1 MELVCPECEVST
13 EDEAIVVCVGCKRK
27 FHAECVAEAS
37 GTQGWRCEACT
48 LQIQRCHT
56 CKKFTLNEF
65 LRKCRGCAAFVCA
78 SCPDDC
84 GGHAC
89 ATCGKAVFWRCVR
102 CPLAFCRGCRPEA
115 SLLITARVIKC
126 VAHIQQ
132 LLPPLDPAI
141 LKRRKKR
148 LLTKDEPAPKKLP
161 KKPEAVRKRP
171 DPVVVPKL
179 HHVPVRKGLKD
190 GLKAMLQARRASDD
204 NEPVGLGLPDF
215 GSSTADDDL
224 DVVQE
229 DTRPY
234 NWRPPN
240 ANPPPNK
247 QRPRDPNAV
256 LAAFEALG
264 Y

>member
-1 MELVCPECEVST
+1 MEVCPDCEVST
-13 EDEAIVVCVGCKRK
+13 EDDPIVVCVVCKHK

-37 GTQGWRCEACT
+37 GTQNWKCEACT
-48 LQIQRCHT
+48 LQIKRCHT
-56 CKKFTLNEF
+56 CKKFNLIEA
-65 LRKCRGCAAFVCA
+65 LRKCRGCPALLCA

-89 ATCGKAVFWRCVR
+89 AKCAKPVFWRCVR
-102 CPLAFCRGCRPEA
+102 CPLAFCRSCRPEA

-141 LKRRKKR
+141 LKRRRKR
-148 LLTKDEPAPKKLP
+148 VLVNKEDPVPKKQAKEVVKYVP
-161 KKPEAVRKRP
+161 KRP
-171 DPVVVPKL
+171 PPVVVPKL
-179 HHVPVRKGLKD
+179 NQAPVRKGLKD
-190 GLKAMLQARRASDD
+190 GLKAMLQARRTSDD
-204 NEPVGLGLPDF
+204 EPVGLGLPNF
-215 GSSTADDDL
+215 GSGAADDE
-224 DVVQE
+224 DVVAQ
-229 DTRPY
+229 PY
-234 NWRPPN
+234 HWRPPPRP
-240 ANPPPNK
+240 PPPNK